1 MIDNSFSLCYTMY
14 NKTNEGNVFMNTK
27 IYKRYLICYENGKF
41 CIRYRSGRLFHICNT
56 EEEAK
61 QLCDWLHK

>member
-1 MIDNSFSLCYTMY
+1 MY
-14 NKTNEGNVFMNTK
+14 NKTNEGDVLMNTK
-27 IYKRYLICYENGKF
+27 IYKGYLIRFEDKKF
-41 CIRYRSGRLFHICNT
+41 CIRYRSGRLFHKCNA